1 MRKKNDN
8 VAYLSSKVDQLN
20 GKIGQEMRSI
30 AGALRARSPHE
41 MIRKTTYNVA
51 AKLDRAG
58 SYLEGSDSKAVLADF
73 GSAVSRSPMKLIL
86 IGAGVGF
93 LLARARGK

>member
-30 AGALRARSPHE
+30 AETLRARSPHE
-41 MIRKTTYNVA
+41 TIRKTAYNVA

-58 SYLEGSDSKAVLADF
+58 SYLEGNDSKAMLADF
-73 GSAVSRSPMKLIL
+73 GSVVSRSPIKLIL
-86 IGAGVGF
+86 IGVGVGF
-93 LLARARGK
+93 LLARGRSK

>member
-1 MRKKNDN
+1 MRKNNDN
-8 VAYLSSKVDQLN
+8 VAYLDQLS

-30 AGALRARSPHE
+30 AGTLRARSPHE
-41 MIRKTTYNVA
+41 MIRKSTYNVA

-58 SYLEGSDSKAVLADF
+58 SYLEGNDSKTVLGDF
-73 GSAVSRSPMKLIL
+73 SSAVSRSPMKLVL
-86 IGAGVGF
+86 IGVGVGF

>member
-30 AGALRARSPHE
+30 AETLRARSPHE
-41 MIRKTTYNVA
+41 TIRKTTYTIA

-58 SYLEGSDSKAVLADF
+58 SYLEGNDSKTVLADF
-73 GSAVSRSPMKLIL
+73 GSVVSRSPMKLIL

-93 LLARARGK
+93 LLAYGRGK